1 MTRRS
6 PASLVLPAAAWL
18 AVAWAWPLA
27 LVFGM
32 SVRSMDPTT
41 FELTGFTLEHF
52 RTVLTDPFYLDSLW
66 RSIRIALTVTVLA
79 AVLGY
84 PAALHVA
91 NATSPRARAAYTLL
105 LLVPIMVSLVVT
117 AFAWILILGPQG
129 LINRALA
136 ASGLLETPLQLLN
149 SEAGVIAVLAYS
161 FGPYMIISV
170 ATAIEKTDPA
180 VLRAAEVHGAGAWQR
195 FTRITLPL
203 SVPGMISGGLIVF
216 SLSAAAFVT
225 PYVIGGNRVKVI
237 PLQIYNAAVT
247 TFDWPLAATLAV
259 VLFVLSLTV
268 AIVVGGWS
276 ERRFAAWLRG
286 A

>member
-1 MTRRS
+1 MD
-6 PASLVLPAAAWL
+6 
-18 AVAWAWPLA
+18 
-27 LVFGM
+27 
-32 SVRSMDPTT
+32 SVT
-41 FELTGFTLEHF
+41 FELTGFTLSHF
-52 RTVLTDPFYLDSLW
+52 RTVLTDPFYLDALW
-66 RSIRIALTVTVLA
+66 RSIRIALTVTILA

-91 NATSPRARAAYTLL
+91 NAKSPRARAAYTLL

-129 LINRALA
+129 LINRALTA
-136 ASGLLETPLQLLN
+136 IRILDTPLQLLN
-149 SEAGVIAVLAYS
+149 SEAGVVAVLAYS

-180 VLRAAEVHGAGAWQR
+180 VLRAAEVHGASAWQR
-195 FTRITLPL
+195 FIKITLPL

-247 TFDWPLAATLAV
+247 TFDWPLAATLSV

-268 AIVVGGWS
+268 AIAVGGWS